1 MTRIGSSEG
10 SEDKIAIELE
20 TSKEPNEEPIA
31 QTRRTGRCSNK
42 GGKA

>member
-1 MTRIGSSEG
+1 V

-31 QTRRTGRCSNK
+31 QTRGAEKYSNK